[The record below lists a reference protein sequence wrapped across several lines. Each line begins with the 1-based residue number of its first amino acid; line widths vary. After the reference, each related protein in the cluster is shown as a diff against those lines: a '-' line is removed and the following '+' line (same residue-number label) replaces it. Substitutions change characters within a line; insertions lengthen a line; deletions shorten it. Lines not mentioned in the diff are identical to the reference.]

1 MRNTYP
7 IFAAMKNHVR
17 IYLDLFHYGEQDFIP
32 CEIPGCT
39 RRAVDVAHIHRRG
52 AGGTKLLDYE
62 ENLMGKCRQHH
73 NLYGDKV
80 QFKDWLTHVHLF
92 FLKLHAPATPIRPH
106 FTHYLS
112 RNKPATAPP
121 SGESPPF
128 IPFYLDAA

>member
-1 MRNTYP
+1 
-7 IFAAMKNHVR
+7 MKHHTK
-17 IYLDLFHYGEQDFIP
+17 IYLDTFGYVEQDFIP
-32 CEIPGCT
+32 CEICGK
-39 RRAVDVAHIHRRG
+39 RASEVHHIHRRG
-52 AGGTKLLDYE
+52 RGGSSQLDFI
-62 ENLMGKCRQHH
+62 ENLQAVCRKCH
-73 NLYGDKV
+73 NLYGDRT

-121 SGESPPF
+121 TGESPPF